1 MVLLL
6 LPGMPKWP
14 ILLMVGLLG
23 LSWWTSRRARSADA
37 EQEEL
42 IDIPTDPQAQTAH
55 DGIEVLLGAELVAAF
70 ADKRALLLERIAMVR
85 KAHFVEFGTPL
96 PPVRIMDGDGT
107 GFNDFEIRI
116 FGVRFGMVTL
126 VPDRLLAVAN
136 DDQNRRLAGIE
147 AHDVLPGRSG
157 FWIEA
162 GQADDARRQGFV
174 VVDPIAVMM
183 TQFADVVRGEAAR
196 LLSRPVVIEMI
207 DGLRQRQP
215 SLVED
220 LVPTMLSVAEVQRIL
235 RSLLSEGVSIANL
248 DLIFECLVDLAR
260 GQREPDELS
269 ELLRQRIGFAICNQL
284 RGRHRDL
291 AVMSLDPRLENDL
304 SGKLGNVTKGL
315 MDPRVADGLVRGLK
329 PIAERM
335 HKDGRAPVLLCGVEI
350 RRAIKALTSRTIPRL
365 SVISVQE
372 IPDRIDLTSYDI
384 VKVDA

>member
-1 MVLLL
+1 MSWSEALQRFTLLTIGDGISAQLPALIVSVATGIIVTRSSADRDLSTEVYSQLSSIPRIPRIVAGALMVLLL

-96 PPVRIMDGDGT
+96 PPVRIIDGDGT

-136 DDQNRRLAGIE
+136 DDQNWRLAGIE

-157 FWIEA
+157 FSDRSRA
-162 GQADDARRQGFV
+162 SRRCSAPGFCRGRSDRGDDDAICRR
-174 VVDPIAVMM
+174 
-183 TQFADVVRGEAAR
+183 
-196 LLSRPVVIEMI
+196 RP
-207 DGLRQRQP
+207 R
-215 SLVED
+215 
-220 LVPTMLSVAEVQRIL
+220 
-235 RSLLSEGVSIANL
+235 
-248 DLIFECLVDLAR
+248 
-260 GQREPDELS
+260 
-269 ELLRQRIGFAICNQL
+269 
-284 RGRHRDL
+284 
-291 AVMSLDPRLENDL
+291 
-304 SGKLGNVTKGL
+304 
-315 MDPRVADGLVRGLK
+315 
-329 PIAERM
+329 
-335 HKDGRAPVLLCGVEI
+335 
-350 RRAIKALTSRTIPRL
+350 
-365 SVISVQE
+365 
-372 IPDRIDLTSYDI
+372 
-384 VKVDA
+384 